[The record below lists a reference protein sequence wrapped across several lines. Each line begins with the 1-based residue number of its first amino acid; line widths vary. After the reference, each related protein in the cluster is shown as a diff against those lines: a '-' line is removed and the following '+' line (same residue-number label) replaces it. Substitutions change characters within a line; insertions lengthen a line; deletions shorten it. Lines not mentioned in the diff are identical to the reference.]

1 MDPVTLAGLAVAA
14 VVNYLGQKAGRLA
27 RRAGQDVDGGVDE
40 RLDRLYDAV
49 KARLTGSPPAARML
63 DGLADDPADARRQG
77 RLEFALE
84 DVLASDPA
92 FAATL
97 ERLVADLGD
106 QRPGGV
112 VVKDAGA
119 VSLGGD
125 VNMRGTYVSGRD
137 MNIGD
142 T

>member
-1 MDPVTLAGLAVAA
+1 MDPATLAGLAVAA
-14 VVNYLGQKAGRLA
+14 VVNYLGRKAGRLA
-27 RRAGQDVDGGVDE
+27 RRAGHDVDGGVDE

-63 DGLADDPADARRQG
+63 DGLADDPADERRQG

-92 FAATL
+92 FAAAL

-119 VSLGGD
+119 VSFGGD

-137 MNIGD
+137 MTIGD